1 MLKKIKKLSGK
12 LLAWCVKHENLV
24 IAIINLI
31 AALITLYC
39 KVS

>member
-1 MLKKIKKLSGK
+1 MLRKIRKLAGK
-12 LLAWCVKHENLV
+12 FLDWVDKHEGLTA
-24 IAIINLI
+24 AIINLI